1 MVVQVSKPKRWDKG
15 IENNPDQLWSEI
27 REGAEE
33 ALSKLFCLFYPQ
45 LFNYGFKMVPE
56 QDFIKDSIQE
66 LFLTLWRKREHIN
79 EAYSVK
85 SYLIHSLRRI
95 ILRNLAK
102 KKNRSNR
109 NQVYMD
115 NFFEEV
121 YNVEELMVY
130 FETKQQK
137 KEQLYRALESLSE
150 RQKEAILLKF
160 YDGLSNTEIACI
172 MGINQQS
179 VYNHVS
185 KAINKLQEFVLV

>member
-1 MVVQVSKPKRWDKG
+1 MVVQVSKPKRWDKD

-27 REGAEE
+27 REGQEE

-85 SYLIHSLRRI
+85 SYLVHSLRRI

-160 YDGLSNTEIACI
+160 YDGLSNTEIARI